1 MRLAV
6 DTSALI
12 AIIRSEHEAPHMLD
26 VLGTAEQRLLS
37 AATLLE
43 ASIVTS
49 GRADEAERLDIL
61 LKRAELEIVPFSV
74 DEAKVGAQAFQRF
87 GKGSGHPAKL
97 NLGDCFAYALAK
109 TRDLPLLFKGNDF
122 VHTDIVPAL
131 TPTQDR
137 FT

>member
-12 AIIRSEHEAPHMLD
+12 AVIRSEPEASQILD
-26 VLGTAEQRLLS
+26 VLGRADQSFLS

-49 GRADEAERLDIL
+49 GKGSEAERLDVFVR
-61 LKRAELEIVPFSV
+61 RAALEIVPFSAR
-74 DEAKVGAQAFQRF
+74 EASVGAEAFRKF

-97 NLGDCFAYALAK
+97 NFGDCFAYALAK
-109 TRDLPLLFKGNDF
+109 TRNLPLLFKGDDF
-122 VHTDIVPAL
+122 VHTDIEPAL
-131 TPTQDR
+131 KPAR
-137 FT
+137 